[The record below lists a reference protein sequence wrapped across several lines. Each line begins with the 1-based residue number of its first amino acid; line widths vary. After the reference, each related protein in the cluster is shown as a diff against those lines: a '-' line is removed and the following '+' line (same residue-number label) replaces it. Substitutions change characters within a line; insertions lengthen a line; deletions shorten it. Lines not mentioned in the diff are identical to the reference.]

1 MLLPSRVLVSEMDPD
16 CVVCCRSTHVYSLD
30 GLVTNGCGQL
40 MMPLVTPGD
49 EARRYR
55 DGKLH
60 NRKNEAEYTF
70 VIKEKMRK
78 LDYTGKLVFIE
89 NQQGEP
95 VFVQCAWGNSVFFKQ
110 HKHGPHRN
118 WELRDEYARK
128 QRQTLLETTA
138 KWNKEATKE
147 MEATAK
153 LEAEMMKRALETG
166 ESLAGLEAP
175 KPPEPKKKNK
185 KKRPRALAMP
195 PQEHFMAHFSL
206 ADSVPAD
213 VRKAAIINEAR
224 ASRTKTTA
232 QIQMAGELSRRPRTP
247 PPTTRPGKLKLA
259 LQVKLR
265 RLLGGSAKTKTVQ
278 IQVLDSPSSK
288 DGAPVVLRAQK
299 PPKMLRADAGMGGA
313 HAGGIGFRGKVV
325 KKDLLG
331 PRVPGPHDA
340 GGRDS

>member
-1 MLLPSRVLVSEMDPD
+1 M
-16 CVVCCRSTHVYSLD
+16 YSLD

-70 VIKEKMRK
+70 IIKEKMRK

-89 NQQGEP
+89 NPQGEP

-118 WELRDEYARK
+118 WELREEYARK

-138 KWNKEATKE
+138 KWNEEAKE

-175 KPPEPKKKNK
+175 KPPEPKKKSK

-224 ASRTKTTA
+224 ASRTKTAA

-265 RLLGGSAKTKTVQ
+265 RLLGGSAKTRTVQ

-299 PPKMLRADAGMGGA
+299 SPKMLRAGAGMGGA
-313 HAGGIGFRGKVV
+313 HVGGIGFREKVV
-325 KKDLLG
+325 KKGVHCTSD
-331 PRVPGPHDA
+331 RVFRDHTTQADEIHDRA
-340 GGRDS
+340 RRS